1 MASVG
6 KSVPCHTHV
15 DLLARLDP
23 ESRPFLESNLKE
35 PPLLSGSILI
45 LGSVNHVGSLF
56 SFFLLSLHG
65 RTFIFSSVRHGFEFL
80 QCGALPVMCF
90 GFINLTNSSYKYHK
104 PIIVIGVMFTNL
116 ANHI

>member
-1 MASVG
+1 M
-6 KSVPCHTHV
+6 
-15 DLLARLDP
+15 LDP
-23 ESRPFLESNLKE
+23 FFL
-35 PPLLSGSILI
+35 
-45 LGSVNHVGSLF
+45 
-56 SFFLLSLHG
+56 FFLLSLYG